1 MKYNEQPIK
10 LKLVVKFTIALIF
23 LSVFHVF
30 SQQKKFTGNPD
41 TAFKVARELAFN
53 KHRKQAQDTLLL
65 ILTKYPNYNDIRA
78 FLASTYSWDGN
89 YNKARKEFMN
99 VLNKDPKRK
108 TTWIAA
114 INNELWSESPFKA
127 LELTTSALKHFPN
140 NEEILLLKA
149 KAQQNGKNP
158 EDALE
163 TVQEV
168 LLNSPKNSKAIEYK
182 KGLIDALSYN
192 TIGLKSSV
200 DLYSDVFDPM
210 QLHTLKY
217 SRQTKYGSIIVK
229 MNFNRRFQENG
240 VQFEVDLYPRIANGL
255 YAYVNLGFANTF
267 LFPDVRYGAELYK
280 SLPKSFEISAGFR
293 ALKYSSTTTIYTG
306 SIAWYTGN
314 SYWAFRTYITPNNS
328 GSSKS
333 GILNYRKYRNDAN
346 NYFSVSVGMGYSPEI
361 DRFNF
366 NGNENAIVKL
376 NSQKF
381 GGGYYFSSKN
391 NKNLWGSTLG
401 ITHQEIS
408 FDPGNYFWI
417 YSLSISW
424 EVKFR

>member
-1 MKYNEQPIK
+1 MSKSI
-10 LKLVVKFTIALIF
+10 LIF
-23 LSVFHVF
+23 YITVVLFTVNVVA
-30 SQQKKFTGNPD
+30 QQKVFTGNPD
-41 TAFKVARELAFN
+41 TAFKVARELTFN

-78 FLASTYSWDGN
+78 FLASTYSWDGD
-89 YNKARKEFMN
+89 YNKARKEFMA

-114 INNELWSESPFKA
+114 INNDLWSESPFKA
-127 LELTTSALKHFPN
+127 LKLTTSALKYFPN
-140 NEEILLLKA
+140 DEDILLLKA
-149 KAQQNGKNP
+149 KAQQNGDNP
-158 EDALE
+158 EDALT
-163 TVQEV
+163 TVNKIVES
-168 LLNSPKNSKAIEYK
+168 NPKSQKAVDYK
-182 KGLIDALSYN
+182 KNLINALSYN
-192 TIGLKSSV
+192 TIGLKSSI
-200 DLYSDVFDPM
+200 DLYSKVFDPM

-217 SRQTKYGSIIVK
+217 SRQTKYGSIIAK
-229 MNFNRRFQENG
+229 INFSRRFQKNG

-306 SIAWYTGN
+306 SIGWYTGN
-314 SYWAFRTYITPNNS
+314 SYLAFRTYITPNNN

-333 GILNYRKYRNDAN
+333 GTLNYRKYRNDAN
-346 NYFSVSVGMGYSPEI
+346 NYFSLSVGMGYSPEI

-366 NGNENAIVKL
+366 SGNANAIVNL
-376 NSQKF
+376 NSQLVK
-381 GGGYYFSSKN
+381 GGYFFTSKN
-391 NKNLWGSTLG
+391 NKNLWGANFG

-408 FDPGNYFWI
+408 FDIGNYFWI
-417 YSLSISW
+417 YSLAVSW
-424 EVKFR
+424 EIKFR